1 MNRIPNRKTNIAI
14 LALPGRHVSSS
25 RNWNFGFVS
34 NFEFRI
40 SSLKGFTMLELMVA
54 MTIVVA
60 ASTMVLLTFHG
71 VTRSWRSGTKLVE
84 DLDHGDFVMDQ
95 LVLAL
100 RSAYFP
106 DTGGRVIGYGFLL
119 EDSGSGES
127 ARDSISWV
135 KMGTALTTTNSP
147 TTAGPHRVE
156 FMIAN
161 TDDGKPAAAV
171 RYWRPYALPEDFD
184 HMNIDPILLSSRVTG
199 FDCRV
204 ATNMVMNKWEW
215 EDTWE
220 DEATNKLP
228 RAVELNLYM
237 EPIEEGD
244 RAIELTRVV
253 EIPTAHLS
261 WR

>member
-1 MNRIPNRKTNIAI
+1 MSEISDDKTNVRRPGSPGLHGTGLEPAV
-14 LALPGRHVSSS
+14 PGRAPAAHL
-25 RNWNFGFVS
+25 
-34 NFEFRI
+34 RI
-40 SSLKGFTMLELMVA
+40 AGGFTLIELMVA
-54 MTIVVA
+54 ITIVVA
-60 ASTMVLLTFHG
+60 ASTMVMLTFSG
-71 VTRSWRSGTKLVE
+71 VTRAWRSGTKLVE
-84 DLDHGDFVMDQ
+84 NLDHGDFVMDQ

-106 DTGGRVIGYGFLL
+106 DTGGKVVGYGFLL
-119 EDSGSGES
+119 ENGGSGES

-135 KMGTALTTTNSP
+135 KMGSALTTTNSP

-156 FMIAN
+156 FMISDAGN
-161 TDDGKPAAAV
+161 GKSAASV

-184 HMNIDPILLSSRVTG
+184 RKNIEPVPLSTRVTG

-204 ATNMVMNKWEW
+204 ATNMVMGKWEW

-228 RAVELNLYM
+228 LAVELHLYL
-237 EPIEEGD
+237 EPIESGE
-244 RAIELTRVV
+244 RNVEISRVV